1 MTQPVV
7 SVGIITYNHE
17 KFIRQCLEGVMMQK
31 TNFAFDV
38 IVGEDCSTDNTRSII
53 EEFVAKYPG
62 IIKPI
67 YQEKNVGGAR
77 NAYEF
82 CYPQLTGKYIA
93 ICEGDD
99 YWTDPY
105 KLQKQFDFLES
116 NPDCVMCVH
125 RSNRVNENGEILAKR
140 ESSDEVKYM
149 SQKELFHISIPTLSI
164 MFRNC
169 IKEIPKEVIEAQCGD
184 AFIRGMLSTY
194 GRAAN
199 LGFVGAHYRI
209 HPGGFYSSKQTVE
222 QFLFSLHA
230 RKQMIRSPY
239 FNKLQKKEI
248 RSEYRERKVSYLFH
262 FLKKKEPKNFLKIL
276 FT

>member
-17 KFIRQCLEGVMMQK
+17 KYIRQCLEGVMMQK
-31 TNFAFDV
+31 TTFPFDV

-53 EEFVAKYPG
+53 EEFEQKYPG

-82 CYPQLTGKYIA
+82 CYPALTGKYVA

-105 KLQKQFDFLES
+105 KLQKQYDFLEQ
-116 NPDCVMCVH
+116 NPDFVMCYH
-125 RSNRVNENGEILAKR
+125 RINRVNERGEFVQKR
-140 ESSDEVKYM
+140 ESTDKINIL
-149 SQKELFHISIPTLSI
+149 SQKEIFHISIPTLAI

-169 IKEIPKEVIEAQCGD
+169 IKEIPKEVIDAQCGD
-184 AFIRGMLSTY
+184 AFIRGMLASY
-194 GRAAN
+194 GKAAN

-209 HPGGFYSSKQTVE
+209 HSGGFYSSKTTLE
-222 QFLFSLHA
+222 QFLFSLSA
-230 RKQMIRSPY
+230 RKQMIRSSY
-239 FNKLQKKEI
+239 FNNMQKKEI
-248 RSEYRERKVSYLFH
+248 KKEYYERKFYYLFH
-262 FLKKKEPKNFLKIL
+262 FLKKFQIRSFFRVLAH
-276 FT
+276 